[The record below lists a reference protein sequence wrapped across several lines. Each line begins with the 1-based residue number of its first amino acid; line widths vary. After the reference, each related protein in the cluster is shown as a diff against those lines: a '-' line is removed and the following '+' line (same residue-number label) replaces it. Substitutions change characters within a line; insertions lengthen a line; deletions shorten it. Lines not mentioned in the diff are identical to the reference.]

1 MSRPTKQYICLVD
14 CNRRPARQCST
25 MGRYQVGARD
35 KKEAKKLLKASIG
48 FGSIIVLCVNEA
60 PKIILP
66 RGQIV
71 KEHHPGVRM
80 LQPGETIE
88 EFMACQA
95 EYLPVPHATAPQREV
110 RLNV

>member
-48 FGSIIVLCVNEA
+48 FGSLVVLCVDEA
-60 PKIILP
+60 QKIILQ

-80 LQPGETIE
+80 LQPWETVE
-88 EFMACQA
+88 ALMACQA
-95 EYLPVPHATAPQREV
+95 EYLPVRHATAPQREV